1 MSNPFPVSKDA
12 PPAGRLIGYARVS
25 TAEQNTNLQRDALK
39 AAGCVKLFV
48 DEDASGARRD
58 RPALTKAL
66 GYLRPGDTLVVW
78 KLDRLARSLQDLL
91 DIAEELRERGIGFE
105 SLTEKLDTASP
116 YGEFIF
122 HVIAAIAHME
132 RRLIAERTHAGLDAA
147 RNRGVQLGRPRKLDE
162 HDVLAAHRL
171 VMDGAHSLDD
181 IAARYDVSGITL
193 TRAFTRHGLAG

>member
-1 MSNPFPVSKDA
+1 MSKPSRDSKAA

-25 TAEQNTNLQRDALK
+25 TAEQNTRLQRDALER
-39 AAGCVKLFV
+39 AGCVRLFV
-48 DEDASGARRD
+48 DEDASGASRD
-58 RPALTKAL
+58 RPVLTRALR
-66 GYLRPGDTLVVW
+66 YLRPGDTLVVW

-91 DIAEELRERGIGFE
+91 DITEELRERGIGFE
-105 SLTEKLDTASP
+105 SLTEKLDTASA

-147 RNRGVQLGRPRKLDE
+147 RSRGVQLGRPRKLDE
-162 HDVLAAHRL
+162 HDVRDAHRL
-171 VMDGAHSLDD
+171 VMDGTHSLDD
-181 IAARYDVSGITL
+181 IAARYAVSGITL